1 MSTTTY
7 LPPAWT
13 PQTVLPVNG
22 IVPGDKP
29 QPRYRPYNRIGK
41 LRAFADEQTAFDCG
55 QWLKAVVAREIF
67 RNVDRRAEDYCDQ
80 IGLEVSNAS
89 TEGSG
94 VTGGYVV
101 PAPLAATLIN
111 VRERVGVARQVCQV
125 LPMSSDMLSVLKKTG
140 GLTVY
145 FPAESSTI
153 TESNLAFGQVALAA
167 IKRAVLTQLSSELVD
182 DAIISIVDAA
192 VSEMGYSL
200 ALQEDNELVNG
211 TGASTY
217 GNVQGLLSKLPAG
230 GVSTAATNHN
240 TWGLLDMA
248 DMMAAVGKLPD
259 RYHVYG
265 PSWICSHSF
274 FNQVMA
280 RLAYAAGGVTMN
292 EIMSGTPNVRS
303 FAGYPV
309 YLSATL
315 PVATATSTV
324 CALFGSFSQA
334 VLFGDR
340 GGVRIG
346 RDDSIGFKE
355 DVVTLRA
362 TSRYDMNVH
371 DYGTASVAGA
381 YVGLST
387 NS

>member
-1 MSTTTY
+1 
-7 LPPAWT
+7 
-13 PQTVLPVNG
+13 LPVNG

-55 QWLKAVVAREIF
+55 QWLKAVVAREVF
-67 RNVDRRAEDYCDQ
+67 RSVDRRAEDYCNG
-80 IGLEVSNAS
+80 IGLEISNAS

-94 VTGGYVV
+94 VTGGYTV

-111 VRERVGVARQVCQV
+111 VREKTGVARQVCQV
-125 LPMSSDMLSVLKKTG
+125 LGMSSDMLSIPKKTG

-145 FPAESSTI
+145 YPGEASTI

-182 DAIISIVDAA
+182 DSIINIVDTA
-192 VSEMGYSL
+192 VAELGHAL
-200 ALQEDNELVNG
+200 ALKEDDELVNG

-217 GNVQGLLSKLPAG
+217 GNVQGLLPKIGTAA
-230 GVSTAATNHN
+230 VSTAASGHN
-240 TWGLLDMA
+240 TWALLDLA
-248 DMMAAVGKLPD
+248 DFAAAVATLPD
-259 RYHVYG
+259 RFHAYA

-274 FNQVMA
+274 YAAAML
-280 RLAYAAGGVTMN
+280 RLGFAAGGISLAEVMG
-292 EIMSGTPNVRS
+292 GTSNQRQ
-303 FAGYPV
+303 FLGYPV
-309 YLSATL
+309 HLSSAM
-315 PVATATSTV
+315 PVSTATSTK
-324 CALFGSFSQA
+324 CCLFGAFTQA

-355 DVVTLRA
+355 DLITLRA
-362 TSRYDMNVH
+362 TSRYDINVFEP
-371 DYGTASVAGA
+371 GTAAAVGA
-381 YVGLST
+381 YVALST